1 MNLYDLSYLLGGTF
15 LGFVIHRIINE
26 VIYFRWKRK
35 GVNQ

>member
-26 VIYFRWKRK
+26 VMYKRFK
-35 GVNQ
+35 KIKE